1 MASAGQVVAPAS
13 LLQRLLPNWLLAALS
28 LVMALA
34 ALVAIV
40 RGFGR
45 WGALP
50 PVGWLHLMTIL
61 VATFLTPVMLLRPKG
76 TRPHRR
82 LGYVWA
88 GAMVLTA
95 VTSLFFKVR
104 GDSVSSMGVS
114 SMGVFSGDFSPIHIL
129 SVFVLVMV
137 PVAVLRAR
145 RHDRAGHE
153 SAIRGLVIGALL
165 VAGFF
170 TFPYG
175 RLLGTWLF
183 G

>member
-1 MASAGQVVAPAS
+1 MATAGQGVAPVP
-13 LLQRLLPNWLLAALS
+13 LLQRLLPNWLLAGLS
-28 LVMALA
+28 LLVAVA

-40 RGFGR
+40 RGAGR
-45 WGALP
+45 WAALP
-50 PVGWLHLMTIL
+50 AVGWVHLVTIL

-104 GDSVSSMGVS
+104 GDNVS

-153 SAIRGLVIGALL
+153 GAIRGLVIGALL

-170 TFPYG
+170 TFPFG
-175 RLLGTWLF
+175 RLLGSWLF

>member
-1 MASAGQVVAPAS
+1 MATAGQGVAPVP
-13 LLQRLLPNWLLAALS
+13 LLQRLLPNWLLAGLS
-28 LVMALA
+28 LGVALA

-40 RGFGR
+40 RGAGR
-45 WGALP
+45 WDALP
-50 PVGWLHLMTIL
+50 PVGWVHLVTIL

-104 GDSVSSMGVS
+104 GDNVS

-153 SAIRGLVIGALL
+153 GAIRGLVIGALL

-170 TFPYG
+170 TFPFG
-175 RLLGTWLF
+175 RLLGSWLF

>member
-1 MASAGQVVAPAS
+1 LARPP

-28 LVMALA
+28 LGVAIA

-40 RGFGR
+40 RGAGR
-45 WGALP
+45 WGMLP
-50 PVGWLHLMTIL
+50 PVGWVHLVTIL
-61 VATFLTPVMLLRPKG
+61 VATFLTPVMLLRRKG
-76 TRPHRR
+76 DRPHRA
-82 LGYVWA
+82 LGWVWA
-88 GAMVLTA
+88 AAMVLTA

-104 GDSVSSMGVS
+104 GPDVS

-137 PVAVLRAR
+137 PVAVMRAR

-153 SAIRGLVIGALL
+153 GAIRGLVIGALL

-170 TFPYG
+170 TFPFG
-175 RLLGTWLF
+175 RLLGSWLF